1 MTGRSHG
8 AGPGAQRRTPES
20 PTTDQLL
27 RDSGLTQGAGR
38 PSRGKGGQ
46 ATQGLVSW
54 GTRTAP
60 LGVADPEGVNVP
72 LVCTGQ
78 ARLVSGTDRERHLP
92 GPGGAEPGV
101 GSPQE
106 CRPRRRQWGTRRPSG
121 REGSSPH
128 RTVKG
133 AWLAPAPRPT
143 CSLAPLA
150 GVTQATQPR
159 RRTCS
164 ESLPS
169 ASPSVSAL
177 TSASAALSLWVQR
190 PPQERGDHGADPLL
204 RRGAL
209 CAAQPRADT
218 DPHNPTALTCG
229 HAPAHEHSGAGPGA
243 ALGPRGGQATRT
255 TGTGGAESPTGGS
268 DWPIN
273 TPSWGLCGGIT
284 PDSNK

>member
-1 MTGRSHG
+1 MGQGAPSLESGPHRS
-8 AGPGAQRRTPES
+8 AGPGGG
-20 PTTDQLL
+20 
-27 RDSGLTQGAGR
+27 SGGR
-38 PSRGKGGQ
+38 GGRQ
-46 ATQGLVSW
+46 A
-54 GTRTAP
+54 
-60 LGVADPEGVNVP
+60 
-72 LVCTGQ
+72 
-78 ARLVSGTDRERHLP
+78 AR
-92 GPGGAEPGV
+92 
-101 GSPQE
+101 
-106 CRPRRRQWGTRRPSG
+106 
-121 REGSSPH
+121 GSSPH
-128 RTVKG
+128 RTVTG

-150 GVTQATQPR
+150 GVTRATQPR

-218 DPHNPTALTCG
+218 DPHNPSALTCG

-243 ALGPRGGQATRT
+243 ALGPRGGQATHT